1 MLDVYITFYIYIYVC
16 VCVYNKFFNM
26 FYGFFFLRQT
36 EFNNISASKVYVNL
50 DITEVSELIDRFIN
64 IYFTL

>member
-1 MLDVYITFYIYIYVC
+1 MC